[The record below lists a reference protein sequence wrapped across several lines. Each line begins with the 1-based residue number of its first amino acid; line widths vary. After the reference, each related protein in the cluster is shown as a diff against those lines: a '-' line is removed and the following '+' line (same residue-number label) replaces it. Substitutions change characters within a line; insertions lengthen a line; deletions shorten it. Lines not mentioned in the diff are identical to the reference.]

1 MGLPKTR
8 PVCGRIS
15 RVPEAAGT
23 VTSPEN
29 VFKSGLL
36 MKMKTSSSR
45 AIFWTAMIK
54 KIEIAG
60 AAPIAWFLVR

>member
-1 MGLPKTR
+1 MGLSKTR
-8 PVCGRIS
+8 PVCGCRGG
-15 RVPEAAGT
+15 VLEAAGT

-45 AIFWTAMIK
+45 AIFWTGATK
-54 KIEIAG
+54 KSEIVGLHPIAG
-60 AAPIAWFLVR
+60 FAVR